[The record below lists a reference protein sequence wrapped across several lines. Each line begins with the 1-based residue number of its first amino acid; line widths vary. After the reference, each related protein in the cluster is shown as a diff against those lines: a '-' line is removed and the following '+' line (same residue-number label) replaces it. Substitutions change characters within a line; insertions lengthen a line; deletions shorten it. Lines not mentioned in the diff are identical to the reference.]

1 VELATKLYSV
11 PANITVIIHNHNQK
25 NLKSCITGW
34 QLSMRLVKVMLSREG
49 QTSVC
54 LSAMKCNIRRH

>member
-11 PANITVIIHNHNQK
+11 PANITVIIHNHHQK

-34 QLSMRLVKVMLSREG
+34 QLSMLLVKVMLSREG
-49 QTSVC
+49 
-54 LSAMKCNIRRH
+54 